1 MKGYIYKY
9 TFPDGKVYIGQTRRL
24 IEMRHAEHL
33 NPSTGPFTPGFWEAY
48 QKVCTPVLNVVETVD
63 ADDVNALVNQLN
75 CLETAYI
82 FKEKATDP
90 AFGYNRRA
98 LATSCS
104 PDISI
109 LNREISRMCHLA
121 EEEKRPFFDSLT
133 EKLFYGDRNSLTEEE
148 KAFVEGYIEQNN
160 LFAHSGEE
168 NEVPDEESFMDEEDD
183 IVFEHAVEYAI
194 WLYNE
199 ETREIIGRY
208 IAENAEE
215 IIRKAKQGK
224 IIQQLDMEGNVIKEF
239 ETQDDIRVA
248 FNLVRI
254 DNIIN
259 VIKGRQ
265 KSAYGFRWRYKP
277 V

>member
-1 MKGYIYKY
+1 M
-9 TFPDGKVYIGQTRRL
+9 
-24 IEMRHAEHL
+24 E
-33 NPSTGPFTPGFWEAY
+33 S
-48 QKVCTPVLNVVETVD
+48 
-63 ADDVNALVNQLN
+63 
-75 CLETAYI
+75 
-82 FKEKATDP
+82 
-90 AFGYNRRA
+90 
-98 LATSCS
+98 SS
-104 PDISI
+104 P
-109 LNREISRMCHLA
+109 L
-121 EEEKRPFFDSLT
+121 
-133 EKLFYGDRNSLTEEE
+133 
-148 KAFVEGYIEQNN
+148 
-160 LFAHSGEE
+160 
-168 NEVPDEESFMDEEDD
+168 
-183 IVFEHAVEYAI
+183 YAI

-199 ETREIIGRY
+199 ETSEIINRY